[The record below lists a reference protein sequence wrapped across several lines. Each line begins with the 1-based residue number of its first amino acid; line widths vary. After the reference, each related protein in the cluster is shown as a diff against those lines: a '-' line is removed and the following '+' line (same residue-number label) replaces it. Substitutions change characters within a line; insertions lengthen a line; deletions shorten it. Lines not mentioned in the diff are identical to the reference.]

1 MKCSGKFYGMQVSM
15 TRQSWDFLEAY
26 IYNSYSQHP
35 LPSRKAIWQTFL
47 QIYALER
54 QSAITLFFPF
64 MCLMSKLEE
73 LTKTSNVVM
82 LTLVSNILFQKWSS
96 SFDFCW
102 TSWRNN
108 KLDVPYLHLF
118 TEKCW
123 CSLCNESHFSQGLFY
138 LVENVLW
145 NQTCRKLTYIHTCIT
160 FISVSSR
167 SSTKALIGDT
177 QTQYVTNLIKNI
189 NLIIKYW

>member
-1 MKCSGKFYGMQVSM
+1 MNKDKGVMI
-15 TRQSWDFLEAY
+15 TINNNRQTWRTDKNFES
-26 IYNSYSQHP
+26 
-35 LPSRKAIWQTFL
+35 
-47 QIYALER
+47 
-54 QSAITLFFPF
+54 
-64 MCLMSKLEE
+64 
-73 LTKTSNVVM
+73 VM

-177 QTQYVTNLIKNI
+177 QTHIVCYKFDK
-189 NLIIKYW
+189 KY